1 MHNYALC
8 HVFQNTLLLLY
19 CSSMSLAFQVKHV
32 NLHIVAY
39 IFEGYIDI
47 YFLFSGASF
56 YNATDAASFCV
67 SGNMINTLTC
77 TALTCGDP
85 KLDPDGNPV
94 PDLIVN
100 GDDADIESWPWQ
112 VSLRSVSMRR

>member
-1 MHNYALC
+1 M
-8 HVFQNTLLLLY
+8 
-19 CSSMSLAFQVKHV
+19 
-32 NLHIVAY
+32 
-39 IFEGYIDI
+39 
-47 YFLFSGASF
+47 FSGASF

-100 GDDADIESWPWQ
+100 GDDADIEAWRQEAATANTRARDAALGREVPGPNEEFSDRPGG
-112 VSLRSVSMRR
+112 SAR